1 MFNIKSVHKTFCI
14 FSALV
19 LLLVFSS
26 CRMDFDYTKSN
37 GSLKFSKD
45 TVFLDTIFSNIG
57 SSTYT
62 LKVYNPSSTD
72 ISIPTIQL
80 KNGDNSRYRLNVDG
94 VAGQLFSDTPLYAQ
108 DSLYIFV
115 ETTADIG
122 NTDAKEFLHTD
133 AIQFDKENHL
143 QEVQLVTLVKDA
155 IFLYPARSLNGER
168 ETIVLDIKES
178 GEEIKVEG
186 FQLGPDQLNFTKD
199 RPYVIYGYAAVPE
212 GKTLSMEA
220 GTRVHFH
227 KDSGIL
233 VKENA
238 SLHIKGELSED
249 RSLLENEVIF
259 EGDRLES
266 NYSDIPGQWGSI
278 WISKGSINNK
288 IEYLTIKN
296 ATVGILV
303 QGDNNLVET
312 TLSLKN
318 SQIYNSENVNLWAK
332 TAVIRSENLV
342 LGAAGNISLYC
353 NQGGDYSFIHTTI
366 ANYWKY
372 GFRSGAALL
381 MDNATLSGGSLNNLK
396 RADFKNCIIYG
407 SNPNE
412 LNLVKEENSA
422 FNFYFENCLLKFKN
436 KSENELYNFENTAH
450 YDNILLNLDPE
461 FTSPIQNDFIIRENS
476 SAFGAGNLA
485 TAGLVPLDILGAD
498 RTKNP
503 SLGAYE
509 VIFTE

>member
-1 MFNIKSVHKTFCI
+1 
-14 FSALV
+14 
-19 LLLVFSS
+19 
-26 CRMDFDYTKSN
+26 MDFDYTKSN
-37 GSLKFSKD
+37 GSLEFSKD
-45 TVFLDTIFSNIG
+45 TVFLDTIFRNIG

-62 LKVYNPSSTD
+62 LKVYNRSSTD

-80 KNGDNSRYRLNVDG
+80 KNGNNSKYRLNVDG
-94 VAGQLFSDTPLYAQ
+94 EAGQLFSDIPLYAQ

-122 NTDAKEFLHTD
+122 NADAKEFLHTD

-143 QEVQLVTLVKDA
+143 QEVQLVTLIKDA

-168 ETIVLDIKES
+168 EKIVLDIKES
-178 GEEIKVEG
+178 GEEIRVEG
-186 FQLGPDQLNFTKD
+186 FELQPDQLNFTKNK
-199 RPYVIYGYAAVPE
+199 PYVIYGYATVPE

-233 VKENA
+233 IKENA
-238 SLHIKGELSED
+238 TLHINGELSED
-249 RSLLENEVIF
+249 RDLLENEVIF
-259 EGDRLES
+259 EGDRLEP

-278 WISKGSINNK
+278 WLSKGSINNK

-303 QGDNNLVET
+303 QGDNNLEET
-312 TLSLKN
+312 TLALKN

-332 TAVIRSENLV
+332 TAIIRSENLV
-342 LGAAGNISLYC
+342 LGAAGNISLFC
-353 NQGGDYSFIHTTI
+353 NLGGDYSFIHATI

-372 GFRSGAALL
+372 GFRSGAALHL
-381 MDNATLSGGSLNNLK
+381 DNSTLSGGSSNSLTK
-396 RADFKNCIIYG
+396 ADFKNCIIYG

-412 LNLVKEENSA
+412 LNLIKNENSA

-436 KSENELYNFENTAH
+436 NSENELYNFGNTVN
-450 YDNILLNLDPE
+450 YENILLNVDPE
-461 FTSPIQNDFIIRENS
+461 FTSPVQNNFIFKENS
-476 SAFGAGNLA
+476 SAIGAGNLA
-485 TAGLVPLDILGAD
+485 TAQLVPLDILGAD

-503 SLGAYE
+503 TPGAYA
-509 VIFTE
+509 VLFTE

>member
-1 MFNIKSVHKTFCI
+1 
-14 FSALV
+14 
-19 LLLVFSS
+19 
-26 CRMDFDYTKSN
+26 MDFDYTKSN
-37 GSLKFSKD
+37 GSLEFSKD
-45 TVFLDTIFSNIG
+45 TVFLDTIFRNIG

-62 LKVYNPSSTD
+62 LKVYNRSSTD

-80 KNGDNSRYRLNVDG
+80 KNGDNSKYRLNVDG
-94 VAGQLFSDTPLYAQ
+94 ESGQIFSDIPLYAQ

-143 QEVQLVTLVKDA
+143 QEVQLVTLIKDA

-168 ETIVLDIKES
+168 EKIVLDIKES

-186 FQLGPDQLNFTKD
+186 FELGPDQLNFTKD
-199 RPYVIYGYAAVPE
+199 KPYVIYGYAAVPE

-233 VKENA
+233 IKENA
-238 SLHIKGELSED
+238 SLHINGELSED
-249 RSLLENEVIF
+249 RDLLENEVVF
-259 EGDRLES
+259 EGDRLEP

-278 WISKGSINNK
+278 WLSKGSVNNK
-288 IEYLTIKN
+288 IHYLTIKN

-303 QGDNNLVET
+303 QGDNNLEET

-332 TAVIRSENLV
+332 TAIIRSENLV
-342 LGAAGNISLYC
+342 LGAAGNISLFC
-353 NQGGDYSFIHTTI
+353 NLGGDYSFIHATI

-372 GFRSGAALL
+372 GFRSGAALHL
-381 MDNATLSGGSLNNLK
+381 DNSTLSGGISNSLT

-412 LNLVKEENSA
+412 LTLIKDEDSV

-436 KSENELYNFENTAH
+436 NSENELYNFGNTFN
-450 YDNILLNLDPE
+450 YEDVLLNLDPE
-461 FTSPIQNDFIIRENS
+461 FTSPIQNNFIIKENS
-476 SAFGAGNLA
+476 SAIGAGNLA
-485 TAGLVPLDILGAD
+485 TAQLVPLDILGAD

-503 SLGAYE
+503 TLGAYE
-509 VIFTE
+509 VLFTP

>member
-1 MFNIKSVHKTFCI
+1 ME
-14 FSALV
+14 
-19 LLLVFSS
+19 
-26 CRMDFDYTKSN
+26 
-37 GSLKFSKD
+37 FSKD

-62 LKVYNPSSTD
+62 LKVYNRSSTD

-80 KNGDNSRYRLNVDG
+80 KNGEDSKYRLNVDG
-94 VAGQLFSDTPLYAQ
+94 EAGQLFRDIPLFAQ

-115 ETTADIG
+115 ETTADI
-122 NTDAKEFLHTD
+122 TDADAKEFLHTD

-143 QEVQLVTLVKDA
+143 QEVQLVTLIKDA
-155 IFLYPARSLNGER
+155 IFLFPARSLNGQR

-178 GEEIKVEG
+178 GEEIRVEG
-186 FQLGPDQLNFTKD
+186 FELGLDQLNFTKD
-199 RPYVIYGYAAVPE
+199 KPYVIYGYAAVPE
-212 GKTLSMEA
+212 GKTLTIEA

-233 VKENA
+233 IKENA
-238 SLHIKGELSED
+238 SLHINGRLSED
-249 RSLLENEVIF
+249 RDLLENEVVF
-259 EGDRLES
+259 EGDRLEP
-266 NYSDIPGQWGSI
+266 NYADVPGQWGSI

-288 IEYLTIKN
+288 IDYLTIKN

-303 QGDNNLVET
+303 HGENSLGET
-312 TLSLKN
+312 TLTLKN
-318 SQIYNSENVNLWAK
+318 SQIYNSENVNLWSKSAK
-332 TAVIRSENLV
+332 IRSENLV

-353 NQGGDYSFIHTTI
+353 NLGGDYSFTHATI

-372 GFRSGAALL
+372 GFRSGAALQL
-381 MDNATLSGGSLNNLK
+381 DNSTLSGNSTSTLA

-412 LNLVKEENSA
+412 LNLIKGENST

-436 KSENELYNFENTAH
+436 NSENDLYNFGNTAH
-450 YDNILLNLDPE
+450 YDNVLLNLDPE
-461 FTSPIQNDFIIRENS
+461 FESPTQNNFLIKENS
-476 SAFGAGNLA
+476 STIGAGNLV
-485 TAGLVPLDILGAD
+485 TAQSVPLDILGTD

-503 SLGAYE
+503 TLGAYE
-509 VIFTE
+509 VIFIN

>member
-1 MFNIKSVHKTFCI
+1 MHKTFCI

-19 LLLVFSS
+19 LLIIFSS
-26 CRMDFDYTKSN
+26 CRTDFDYTKSN
-37 GSLKFSKD
+37 GSLEFSRD

-62 LKVYNPSSTD
+62 LKVYNRSSTD

-80 KNGDNSRYRLNVDG
+80 KNGENSKYRLNVDG
-94 VAGQLFSDTPLYAQ
+94 EAGQRFRDIPLFAQ

-115 ETTADIG
+115 ETTADIIDA
-122 NTDAKEFLHTD
+122 NAKEFLHTD

-143 QEVQLVTLVKDA
+143 QEVQLVTLIKDA
-155 IFLYPARSLNGER
+155 IFLYPARSLNGQR

-178 GEEIKVEG
+178 GEEIRVEG
-186 FQLGPDQLNFTKD
+186 FELGLDQLNFTKD
-199 RPYVIYGYAAVPE
+199 KPYVIYGYAAVPE

-233 VKENA
+233 IKENA
-238 SLHIKGELSED
+238 SLHINGRLSED
-249 RSLLENEVIF
+249 RDLLENEVVF
-259 EGDRLES
+259 EGDRLEP
-266 NYSDIPGQWGSI
+266 NYADVPGQWGSI

-288 IEYLTIKN
+288 IDYLTIKN
-296 ATVGILV
+296 ATVGILAH
-303 QGDNNLVET
+303 GNNNLEDT
-312 TLSLKN
+312 TLTLKN

-332 TAVIRSENLV
+332 SAKISSANLV

-353 NQGGDYSFIHTTI
+353 NLGGDYSFIHATI
-366 ANYWKY
+366 TNYWKY
-372 GFRSGAALL
+372 GFRSGAALQL
-381 MDNATLSGGSLNNLK
+381 DNSALSGNSSYAMT

-412 LNLVKEENSA
+412 LNLVKGENSS
-422 FNFYFENCLLKFKN
+422 FNFYFENCLLKSKN
-436 KSENELYNFENTAH
+436 NSENDLYDFDNTSH

-461 FTSPIQNDFIIRENS
+461 FESPTQNNFLIKENS
-476 SAFGAGNLA
+476 ITIGAGNLL
-485 TAGLVPLDILGAD
+485 TAQLAPLDILGAD

-503 SLGAYE
+503 TLGAYE
-509 VIFTE
+509 VIFTK